1 MKTGS
6 NLRGLCGIKL
16 SSARLPSVMRKLLL
30 VALTIAFVQI
40 SLPAQRQ
47 VLPDFQADPSA
58 RVFNG
63 RLYVYPSHDIAGSK
77 DWDMV
82 DWHVFS
88 TDDMA
93 HWTDHGVIFSLKD
106 VKWATKHAW
115 APDCIERNGKYY
127 FYFPA
132 DDQIGV
138 AVSNAP
144 TGPFKDALG
153 KPLIGTNEAGIR
165 SIDPNIFIDGDGQ
178 AYLYFGN
185 SHDKVAVVKLKQ
197 DMITRDGPI
206 HVVDVKNYHEGIWVY
221 KRKGLYYFT
230 YPSYRGD
237 MVANLM
243 EYSVAKSPM
252 GPFEYKGVILDNRSR
267 NVHGS
272 VVEFK
277 GESWL
282 FYHVAGPSPYE
293 RRVCV
298 APLRYR
304 EDGSIEAIR
313 MKDPQ

>member
-1 MKTGS
+1 MMRRTC
-6 NLRGLCGIKL
+6 LAQLFI
-16 SSARLPSVMRKLLL
+16 SA
-30 VALTIAFVQI
+30 VALAITFGRIA
-40 SLPAQRQ
+40 LLAQHQ

-88 TDDMA
+88 TDDML
-93 HWTDHGVIFSLKD
+93 HWKDHGVIFSLKD

-115 APDCIERNGKYY
+115 APDCIQRNGKYY

-138 AVSNAP
+138 AVSNSP

-153 KPLIGTNEAGIR
+153 KSLIAANEAGIR
-165 SIDPNIFIDGDGQ
+165 SIDPNIFIDDDGQ
-178 AYLYFGN
+178 AWLYFGN
-185 SHDKVAVVKLKQ
+185 SHDKVAVVKLKS

-206 HVVDVKNYHEGIWVY
+206 QVLDVKNYHEGIWVY
-221 KRKGLYYFT
+221 KRLGFYYFT

-243 EYSVAKSPM
+243 EYSVAKSPT
-252 GPFEYKGVILDNRSR
+252 GPFEYKGVIFDNRSR

-272 VVEFK
+272 VVDFK
-277 GESWL
+277 GKSWL

-298 APLRYR
+298 APLHYR
-304 EDGSIEAIR
+304 KDGSIEPIQ
-313 MKDPQ
+313 MNDTH

>member
-1 MKTGS
+1 MMRRTC
-6 NLRGLCGIKL
+6 LAQLFI
-16 SSARLPSVMRKLLL
+16 SA
-30 VALTIAFVQI
+30 VALAITFGRIP
-40 SLPAQRQ
+40 LLAQHQ

-88 TDDMA
+88 TDDML
-93 HWTDHGVIFSLKD
+93 HWKDHGVIFSLKD

-115 APDCIERNGKYY
+115 APDCIQRNGKYY

-132 DDQIGV
+132 DEQIGV
-138 AVSNAP
+138 AVSNSP

-153 KPLIGTNEAGIR
+153 KSLIAANEAGIR
-165 SIDPNIFIDGDGQ
+165 SIDPNIFIDDDSQ
-178 AYLYFGN
+178 AWLYFGN
-185 SHDKVAVVKLKQ
+185 SHDKVAVVKLKS

-206 HVVDVKNYHEGIWVY
+206 QVLDVKNYHEGIWVY
-221 KRKGLYYFT
+221 KRQGLYYFT

-243 EYSVAKSPM
+243 EYSVAKSPT
-252 GPFEYKGVILDNRSR
+252 GPFEYKGVIFDNRSR

-272 VVEFK
+272 VVDFK
-277 GESWL
+277 GKSWL

-298 APLRYR
+298 APLHYR
-304 EDGSIEAIR
+304 KDGSIEPIQ
-313 MKDPQ
+313 MNDTH

>member
-1 MKTGS
+1 VAGGTHVGS
-6 NLRGLCGIKL
+6 RSFIRTFFV
-16 SSARLPSVMRKLLL
+16 AVLLL
-30 VALTIAFVQI
+30 LAPVLGLAQHQI
-40 SLPAQRQ
+40 
-47 VLPDFQADPSA
+47 LPDFQADPSA

-63 RLYVYPSHDIAGSK
+63 RLYVYPSHDIAGNK
-77 DWDMV
+77 DWEMF

-88 TDDMA
+88 TDDMI
-93 HWTDHGVIFSLKD
+93 HWKDHGVIFSLKD
-106 VKWATKHAW
+106 ITWAKIHAW

-138 AVSNAP
+138 AVSDSP

-153 KPLIGTNEAGIR
+153 KPLIGRNEAGIR
-165 SIDPNIFIDGDGQ
+165 SIDPAVFIDDDGQ

-185 SHDKVAVVKLKQ
+185 SSGKLGVVKLKS

-206 HVVDVKNYHEGIWVY
+206 QVLDLHNYHEGIWVH
-221 KRKGLYYFT
+221 KRNGVYYFS
-230 YPSYRGD
+230 YPSNKGD

-243 EYSVAKSPM
+243 EYSMAKGPM

-272 VVEFK
+272 ITEFK
-277 GESWL
+277 GKWYL

-298 APLRYR
+298 APLYYN
-304 EDGSIEAIR
+304 EDGTIKPIALAPEKTTES
-313 MKDPQ
+313 K